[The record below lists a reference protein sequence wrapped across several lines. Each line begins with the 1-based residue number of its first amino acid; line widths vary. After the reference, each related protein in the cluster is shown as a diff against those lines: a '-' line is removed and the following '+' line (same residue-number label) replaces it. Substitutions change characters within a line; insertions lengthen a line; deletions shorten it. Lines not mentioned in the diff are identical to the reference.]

1 MSRTRREFLMG
12 SSLLAVGILGRPQV
26 SAGQTQTPGQGQPGL
41 PPVEFSAIR
50 GNVGSFVGQ
59 GGTIGWLISPDG
71 VVVVDAQM
79 PPTAKACLEGLNAR
93 SGNRP
98 IECVFNTHH
107 HRDHTGG
114 NSVFRPAAR
123 KIVAH
128 VRVPELQK
136 AAAQPGTEADQVYAD
151 TTFSDRWIIRVG
163 SETIT
168 AVYCGP
174 AHTDGD
180 SVVIFEQANVVH
192 VGDLVFN
199 RRLPVLDRPGGCRIV
214 RWISMLEKLVRD
226 YPADVRYIFGHAKP
240 GFPVVGT
247 KDDLLLQRD
256 FLSALVDHVRG
267 EIKAGKPRDAIVSAA
282 GELKGFP
289 EHGPLTDRVLAPAYD
304 ELTQG
309 A

>member
-12 SSLLAVGILGRPQV
+12 SSLLAVGILGRPWV

-41 PPVEFSAIR
+41 PPVEFSLVR

-59 GGTIGWLISPDG
+59 GGTIGWLVSPDG
-71 VVVVDAQM
+71 VVVVDTQM
-79 PPTAKACLEGLNAR
+79 SPTAKACLEGLNAR
-93 SGNRP
+93 SGKRP

-114 NSVFRPAAR
+114 NGVFRPAAR

-163 SETIT
+163 SETVT

-180 SVVIFEQANVVH
+180 SIVIFEQANVVH

-199 RRLPVLDRPGGCRIV
+199 RRLPVLDRPGGCRIA
-214 RWISMLEKLVRD
+214 RWISMLENLVRD

-247 KDDLLLQRD
+247 KGDLLLQRD
-256 FLSALVDHVRG
+256 FLSALFDHVRG
-267 EIKAGKPRDAIVSAA
+267 EIKAGKSRDAIVSATDQ
-282 GELKGFP
+282 LKGFP
-289 EHGPLTDRVLAPAYD
+289 DHGPLTDRVLAPAYD

>member
-1 MSRTRREFLMG
+1 MSRTRREFLLG
-12 SSLLAVGILGRPQV
+12 SSLLAVGIWGRPRV
-26 SAGQTQTPGQGQPGL
+26 SAGQTQTPGPGQPGL
-41 PPVEFSAIR
+41 PPVEFSVIR

-59 GGTIGWLISPDG
+59 GGTIGWLGSPEG

-93 SGNRP
+93 FGHRP

-107 HRDHTGG
+107 HRDHTNG

-128 VRVPELQK
+128 VRVPDLQK
-136 AAAQPGTEADQVYAD
+136 AAAQPGTEADLVYAD
-151 TTFSDRWIIRVG
+151 TTFSDRWSIRVG
-163 SETIT
+163 SETVT
-168 AVYCGP
+168 AVYYGP
-174 AHTDGD
+174 AHTGGD
-180 SVVIFEQANVVH
+180 SIVIFDQANVVH

-199 RRLPVLDRPGGCRIV
+199 RRLPVLDRPGGCQIA

-247 KDDLLLQRD
+247 KGDLLLQRD

-267 EIKAGKPRDAIVSAA
+267 EIKAGKSRDVIVGAA

>member
-1 MSRTRREFLMG
+1 MG
-12 SSLLAVGILGRPQV
+12 SSLLAVGILGRPWV
-26 SAGQTQTPGQGQPGL
+26 AAGQAQTPGQGQPGL
-41 PPVEFSAIR
+41 PPVEFIAIR

-59 GGTIGWLISPDG
+59 GGTIGWLVSSDG
-71 VVVVDAQM
+71 VVVVDTQM

-107 HRDHTGG
+107 QRDHTGG
-114 NSVFRPAAR
+114 NGVFRPVAR

-151 TTFSDRWIIRVG
+151 TTFSDRWSIRVG
-163 SETIT
+163 SETVT

-174 AHTDGD
+174 AHTGGD
-180 SVVIFEQANVVH
+180 SIVIFEQANVVH

-226 YPADVRYIFGHAKP
+226 YPADVKYIFGHAKT

-267 EIKAGKPRDAIVSAA
+267 EIKAGKSRDAIVSAA
-282 GELKGFP
+282 DELKGFA
-289 EHGPLTDRVLAPAYD
+289 EHGPLSDRVLAPAYD

>member
-1 MSRTRREFLMG
+1 
-12 SSLLAVGILGRPQV
+12 
-26 SAGQTQTPGQGQPGL
+26 
-41 PPVEFSAIR
+41 
-50 GNVGSFVGQ
+50 
-59 GGTIGWLISPDG
+59 
-71 VVVVDAQM
+71 VVVDTQM

-98 IECVFNTHH
+98 IDCVFNTHH

-114 NSVFRPAAR
+114 NGVFRPAAR

-128 VRVPELQK
+128 LRVPELQK
-136 AAAQPGTEADQVYAD
+136 AAAQPGIEADQVYSD
-151 TTFSDRWIIRVG
+151 TTFSDRWTIRVG

-168 AVYCGP
+168 AVYYGP
-174 AHTDGD
+174 AHTGGD
-180 SVVIFEQANVVH
+180 SIVIFEQANVVH

-226 YPADVRYIFGHAKP
+226 YPADTKYIFGHAKP

-247 KDDLLLQRD
+247 KDDLSLQRD
-256 FLSALVDHVRG
+256 FLFALLDHVRG
-267 EIKAGKPRDAIVSAA
+267 EIKAGKSRDAIVGAA

-289 EHGPLTDRVLAPAYD
+289 EHDPLTDRVLAPAYD

>member
-1 MSRTRREFLMG
+1 
-12 SSLLAVGILGRPQV
+12 
-26 SAGQTQTPGQGQPGL
+26 L

-50 GNVGSFVGQ
+50 GSVGSFVGQ
-59 GGTIGWLISPDG
+59 GGTIGWLVSPDG
-71 VVVVDAQM
+71 VVVVDTQM

-98 IECVFNTHH
+98 IDCVFNTHH

-114 NSVFRPAAR
+114 NGVFRPAAR

-151 TTFSDRWIIRVG
+151 TTFSDRWTIRVG
-163 SETIT
+163 SETVT
-168 AVYCGP
+168 AVYYGP
-174 AHTDGD
+174 AHTGGD
-180 SVVIFEQANVVH
+180 SIVIFEQANVVH

-226 YPADVRYIFGHAKP
+226 YPADTRYIFGHAKP

-256 FLSALVDHVRG
+256 FLFALIDHVRG
-267 EIKAGKPRDAIVSAA
+267 EIKAGKSRDAIVGAA

-289 EHGPLTDRVLAPAYD
+289 EHDPLTDRVLAPAYD

>member
-1 MSRTRREFLMG
+1 MSRTRREFLVG
-12 SSLLAVGILGRPQV
+12 SSLLAAGILVRPRV

-41 PPVEFSAIR
+41 PPVEFGAIR

-59 GGTIGWLISPDG
+59 GGTIGWLVSPDG
-71 VVVVDAQM
+71 VVVVDTQM
-79 PPTAKACLEGLNAR
+79 APTAKACLEGLNAR
-93 SGNRP
+93 SGNRL

-114 NSVFRPAAR
+114 NGVFRPATR
-123 KIVAH
+123 KIVSH

-151 TTFSDRWIIRVG
+151 TTFSDQWVIRVG
-163 SETIT
+163 SETVT
-168 AVYCGP
+168 AVYYGP
-174 AHTDGD
+174 AHTGGD
-180 SVVIFEQANVVH
+180 SVVIFQQANVVH

-199 RRLPVLDRPGGCRIV
+199 RRLPALDRPGGCRIA
-214 RWISMLEKLVRD
+214 RWASMLEKLVRD
-226 YPADVRYIFGHAKP
+226 CPADTRYIFGHAKP

-256 FLSALVDHVRG
+256 FLSALLDHVRG
-267 EIKAGKPRDAIVSAA
+267 EIKAGKSRDAIVSAV
-282 GELKGFP
+282 GELKDFP
-289 EHGPLTDRVLAPAYD
+289 DHGPLTDRVLAPAYD
-304 ELTQG
+304 ELAQG

>member
-1 MSRTRREFLMG
+1 MSQIRREFLMG
-12 SSLLAVGILGRPQV
+12 SSLLAAGILVRPRV
-26 SAGQTQTPGQGQPGL
+26 SAGQTQTPGQGQAGL

-50 GNVGSFVGQ
+50 GSVGSFVGQ
-59 GGTIGWLISPDG
+59 GGTIGWLVSPDG
-71 VVVVDAQM
+71 VVVVDTQM

-98 IECVFNTHH
+98 INCVFNTHH

-114 NSVFRPAAR
+114 NGVFRPAAR

-136 AAAQPGTEADQVYAD
+136 AAAQPGTEAEQVYAD
-151 TTFSDRWIIRVG
+151 TTFSDRWTIRVG

-168 AVYCGP
+168 AVYYGP
-174 AHTDGD
+174 AHTGGD
-180 SVVIFEQANVVH
+180 SIVIFEQANVVH

-226 YPADVRYIFGHAKP
+226 YPADTKYIFGHAKP

-256 FLSALVDHVRG
+256 FLFALIDHVRG
-267 EIKAGKPRDAIVSAA
+267 EIKAGKSRDAIVGAA

-289 EHGPLTDRVLAPAYD
+289 EHDPLTDRVLAPAYD

>member
-1 MSRTRREFLMG
+1 M
-12 SSLLAVGILGRPQV
+12 

-41 PPVEFSAIR
+41 PPVEFSVIR

-59 GGTIGWLISPDG
+59 GGTIGWLGSPDG

-93 SGNRP
+93 FGNRS
-98 IECVFNTHH
+98 IECLFNTHH

-123 KIVAH
+123 TIVAH
-128 VRVPELQK
+128 ARVPELQK
-136 AAAQPGTEADQVYAD
+136 AAAQPGTEADLVYAD
-151 TTFSDRWIIRVG
+151 ATFGDRWSIRVG
-163 SETIT
+163 SETVT
-168 AVYCGP
+168 AVYYGP
-174 AHTDGD
+174 AHTGGD
-180 SVVIFEQANVVH
+180 SIVMFEQANVVH

-199 RRLPVLDRPGGCRIV
+199 RRLPVLDRPGGCQIA
-214 RWISMLEKLVRD
+214 RWISILEKLVRD
-226 YPADVRYIFGHAKP
+226 SPADVRYIFGHAKP

-267 EIKAGKPRDAIVSAA
+267 EIKAGKSRDAIVSAV

-289 EHGPLTDRVLAPAYD
+289 EHGPLTDRVLAPTYD